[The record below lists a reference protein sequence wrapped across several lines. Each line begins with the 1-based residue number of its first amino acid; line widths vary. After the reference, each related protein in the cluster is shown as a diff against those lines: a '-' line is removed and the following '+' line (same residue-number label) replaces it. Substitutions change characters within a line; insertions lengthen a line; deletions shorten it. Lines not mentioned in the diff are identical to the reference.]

1 MKKSVLIVFL
11 MAIFVS
17 CKSSSNSVAESVTK
31 AKKLS
36 AHSYPI
42 LLGAERMDLY
52 LSQLQGKR
60 VALVVNQTSVV
71 NETHLVDTLL
81 QLGIDI
87 KKVFAPEHGF
97 RGNHSAGA
105 IIKDGKDLKTSL
117 NVVSLYGKNK
127 KPSAEMLADV
137 DVVIFDIQ
145 DVGVRF
151 YTYISTMHYVMEAC
165 AELGKEVVVL
175 DRPNPNGY
183 YIDGPILESE
193 YKSFIGMHA
202 IPIVHGLTVG
212 ELAQMINGEKWLK
225 NEVICNLKVVPCLN
239 YTHDSLYQL
248 PVRPS
253 PNLPNMNAVYLYP
266 YLGLFEGTNVSI
278 GRGTDFPFQVI
289 GRPGSVGAFSFT
301 PRSIPGVSD
310 NPKYLGQEC
319 VGETIPDFLSDD
331 ILSQNTLNLKW
342 LILMYENNRAEDGEY
357 FKDFFYKL
365 AGNKELRIKIES
377 GMSDADIR
385 KTWQPGLEKYKVKRK
400 KYLLYP

>member
-1 MKKSVLIVFL
+1 

-17 CKSSSNSVAESVTK
+17 CKSSSNLVAESVTE
-31 AKKLS
+31 AKKES
-36 AHSYPI
+36 AQSYPI
-42 LLGAERMDLY
+42 QLGAERMDQY

-60 VALVVNQTSVV
+60 VALVVNQTSVIGK
-71 NETHLVDTLL
+71 THLVDTLL
-81 QLGIDI
+81 QLGVDI

-117 NVVSLYGKNK
+117 DVVSLYGKNK

-137 DVVIFDIQ
+137 DVVLFDIQ

-165 AELGKEVVVL
+165 AELDKKVVVL

-183 YIDGPILESE
+183 YIDGPILEPE

-225 NEVICNLKVVPCLN
+225 NEVICDLRIVSCLN
-239 YTHDSLYQL
+239 YTHDSLYHL

-253 PNLPNMNAVYLYP
+253 PNLPNMNSVYLYP

-310 NPKYLGQEC
+310 NPKHLGKEC

-331 ILSQNTLNLKW
+331 ILSQNTLNLTW

-365 AGNKELRIKIES
+365 AGNKELRIKIEA

-385 KTWQPGLEKYKVKRK
+385 KTWQPGLDKYKVKRK

>member
-17 CKSSSNSVAESVTK
+17 CKSSSNSVAESVTE
-31 AKKLS
+31 AKKVS
-36 AHSYPI
+36 VHSYPI
-42 LLGAERMDLY
+42 LLGAERMDQY
-52 LSQLQGKR
+52 LSLLQGKR
-60 VALVVNQTSVV
+60 VALVVNQTSVIGK
-71 NETHLVDTLL
+71 THLVDTLL

-183 YIDGPILESE
+183 YIDGPILEPE

-289 GRPGSVGAFSFT
+289 GRPGSAGTFSFT

-310 NPKYLGQEC
+310 NPKHLGKEC

-331 ILSQNTLNLKW
+331 ILSQNTLNLTW

-385 KTWQPGLEKYKVKRK
+385 KTWQPGLDKYKVKRK
-400 KYLLYP
+400 RYLLYP

>member
-1 MKKSVLIVFL
+1 

-17 CKSSSNSVAESVTK
+17 CKSSNNSLADSVEQTK
-31 AKKLS
+31 QVEGEPA
-36 AHSYPI
+36 AI
-42 LLGAERMDLY
+42 QLGAERMDQY
-52 LSQLQGKR
+52 LKALQGKR
-60 VALVVNQTSVV
+60 VALVVNQTSVIGK
-71 NETHLVDTLL
+71 THLVDTLL
-81 QLGIDI
+81 QLGVDI

-117 NVVSLYGKNK
+117 DVVSLYGINK
-127 KPSAEMLADV
+127 KPSAAMLADV

-165 AELGKEVVVL
+165 AELDKEVIVL

-183 YIDGPILESE
+183 YIDGPILDPE

-225 NEVICNLKVVPCLN
+225 NEVVCNLKVVPCLN
-239 YTHDSLYQL
+239 YTHDSLYKL

-278 GRGTDFPFQVI
+278 GRGTDSPFQII
-289 GRPGSVGAFSFT
+289 GRPGVEGSFSFT

-310 NPKYLGQEC
+310 NPKHLGKEC
-319 VGETIPDFLSDD
+319 VGEVIPDFLNGHIRD
-331 ILSQNTLNLKW
+331 QNTLNLNW
-342 LILMYENNRAEDGEY
+342 LIQMYETNRTEDGEY

-365 AGNKELRIKIES
+365 AGNKELRFQIES
-377 GMSDADIR
+377 GMSDAAIR
-385 KTWQPGLEKYKVKRK
+385 KTWQPALDKYEVKRK
-400 KYLLYP
+400 MYLLYP

>member
-17 CKSSSNSVAESVTK
+17 CKSSSNSVTESVTE
-31 AKKLS
+31 AKKES
-36 AHSYPI
+36 AQSYPI
-42 LLGAERMDLY
+42 QLGAERMDQY

-60 VALVVNQTSVV
+60 VALVVNQTSVIGK
-71 NETHLVDTLL
+71 THLVDTLL
-81 QLGIDI
+81 QLGVDI

-117 NVVSLYGKNK
+117 DVVSLYGKNK

-137 DVVIFDIQ
+137 DVVLFDIQ

-165 AELGKEVVVL
+165 AELGKKVVVL

-183 YIDGPILESE
+183 YIDGPILEPE

-225 NEVICNLKVVPCLN
+225 NEVICDLTVVSCLN

-253 PNLPNMNAVYLYP
+253 PNLPNMNSVYLYP

-310 NPKYLGQEC
+310 NPKYLGKEC

-331 ILSQNTLNLKW
+331 ILSQNTLNLTW

-385 KTWQPGLEKYKVKRK
+385 KTWQHGLDKYKVKRK